1 MVSAHDVP
9 SGKLISALA
18 AQVKELP
25 GMEQPEWARFA
36 KTGSHA
42 ERPPAQPDWWFTRA
56 ASLLRKIYLHGPL
69 GLGDLERSYGGSKAV
84 AYFPKHHRDAGG
96 SSIRRILKQLEQAEL
111 VAKTPKGRVLTP
123 KGTAM
128 LDKLSSELSLT
139 AMLDKLSSELF
150 KTAAEGDKAL
160 ARYG

>member
-1 MVSAHDVP
+1 MVNAHDVP
-9 SGKLISALA
+9 SGKLIPALA
-18 AQVKELP
+18 EQVKSLP
-25 GMEQPEWARFA
+25 GIEQPEWAKFV

-42 ERPPAQPDWWFTRA
+42 ERPPQQSDWWFTRA
-56 ASLLRKIYLHGPL
+56 ASLLRKLYLHGPL

-96 SSIRRILKQLEQAEL
+96 SSVRRLLKQLEQAEL

-128 LDKLSSELSLT
+128 LDKLSVEIFKSASE
-139 AMLDKLSSELF
+139 
-150 KTAAEGDKAL
+150 GNKAL